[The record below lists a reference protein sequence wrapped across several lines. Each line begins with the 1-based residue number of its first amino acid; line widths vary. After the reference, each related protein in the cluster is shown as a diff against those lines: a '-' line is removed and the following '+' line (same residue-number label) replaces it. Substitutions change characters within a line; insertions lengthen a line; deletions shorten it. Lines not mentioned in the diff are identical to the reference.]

1 MHLQDGI
8 MEVDKMTCK
17 RCNEPMDPEYGKYC
31 EGCQEDLAEAKLEM
45 ED

>member
-1 MHLQDGI
+1 MK
-8 MEVDKMTCK
+8 VCT
-17 RCNEPMDPEYGKYC
+17 RCNELMNPEYGKYC